1 MVVGMWAIDDPVLAR
16 ALRPLDGVVGASWIP
31 PAQSTRAMR
40 EYRRAF
46 VHAFPGLP
54 GKLAES
60 PVVMAYHDSMEGVL
74 RGIEDADGRLGEGR
88 RRLHEALSHVRLD
101 LPTGPVRLDENRHA
115 VRQIYLKRIVFG
127 DGGRQA
133 DRLVRVVPGVEQ
145 SFGGLLSKSPPPGPG
160 SQPCRK
166 ATPPPWAR

>member
-1 MVVGMWAIDDPVLAR
+1 
-16 ALRPLDGVVGASWIP
+16 
-31 PAQSTRAMR
+31 
-40 EYRRAF
+40 
-46 VHAFPGLP
+46 
-54 GKLAES
+54 
-60 PVVMAYHDSMEGVL
+60 VL

-101 LPTGPVRLDENRHA
+101 LPTGPVRLDENRHS

-127 DGGRQA
+127 DGGRRA
-133 DRLVRVVPGVEQ
+133 DRLVRVVRGVEQ

-166 ATPPPWAR
+166 ATPPPWDR

>member
-1 MVVGMWAIDDPVLAR
+1 
-16 ALRPLDGVVGASWIP
+16 
-31 PAQSTRAMR
+31 MR

-54 GKLAES
+54 GKLAE
-60 PVVMAYHDSMEGVL
+60 PPIVMDFHDSMEGVL
-74 RGIEDADGRLGEGR
+74 RGLEDADGQLGEGR

-101 LPTGPVRLDENRHA
+101 LPTGPVRLDENRNA
-115 VRQIYLKRIVFG
+115 VRRIYLKRIVFR
-127 DGGRQA
+127 DGRRQA
-133 DRLVRVVPGVEQ
+133 DQLVRVVPGVEQ

-166 ATPPPWAR
+166 ATPPSWAR